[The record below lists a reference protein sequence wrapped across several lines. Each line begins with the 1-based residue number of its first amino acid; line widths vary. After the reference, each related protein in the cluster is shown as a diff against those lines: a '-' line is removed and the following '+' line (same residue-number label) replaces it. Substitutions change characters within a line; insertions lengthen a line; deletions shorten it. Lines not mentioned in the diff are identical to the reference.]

1 MIDLL
6 VCCLR
11 MKRQSVVLKPLAF
24 KHKIIG
30 LFLLIGL
37 VPAGATAQSSAFS
50 SDEFLYGAS
59 VYPELQTWEESLAM
73 LDHFEKAHMTV
84 LRVGESAWGNLEPEP
99 GKYDFGWL
107 RRFLDEMHRRGLKA
121 ILGTNSYIAPQWLL
135 ASHPDMIIAL
145 SPGKPVNPL
154 VRKAASIHHPVYRK
168 AVRDFLT
175 AFSAAFKD
183 HPAVIGWQL
192 DNEIDALFDKVD
204 YSTAS
209 QRAFTEWL
217 KTQYQSADS
226 LNQQWGLQA
235 WGMEVKQ
242 IEDIQLPS
250 PGIEGGTPVV
260 ELAYQ
265 RFVRDAIA
273 DFLAEMATVIRQS
286 GASQW
291 ITSNFMAH
299 PHLGYDA
306 ALDSTLSVNSLNV
319 YAASNTEAGGW
330 SSLAQH
336 FDLSRSARASNSFLV
351 AESRFGVM
359 GDARIWDP
367 VASPAQFKMMN
378 LLPVTYGAVGSIY
391 WTGNRY
397 TSGHWPHWG
406 GLLDW
411 SGQPEADFNLAI
423 ELGDFYKKWG
433 TKLLENSVSTTAAIL
448 SDYDQVM
455 AHRAYPHTSNN
466 VGQYTTTAFFEA
478 FHRLGIGV
486 DGLTVAQARQPE
498 RVTAYDIIVVSA
510 TSVLDDKQVMTSL
523 QQFVKN
529 GGTLVVTPLVSYQ
542 TTDGVFKKTGF
553 TTNFQSLTG
562 CLVRTVRLIK
572 LEGEDGHTPQW
583 VTTDQDSVRI
593 GAEGFCEFIERTD
606 TVTAVLG
613 SFAVDDPYLNG
624 KPAMLRRKMGKG
636 TVYKLAFWPPT
647 AQMPELI
654 KMLYSYD
661 NGFFDQ
667 ILPQAL
673 HAIPRED
680 SSLFVVNTT
689 NQMIKLELAKPRVD
703 RLTGEQKSV
712 NSTLSAY
719 QIVWLE

>member
-1 MIDLL
+1 M
-6 VCCLR
+6 
-11 MKRQSVVLKPLAF
+11 
-24 KHKIIG
+24 
-30 LFLLIGL
+30 
-37 VPAGATAQSSAFS
+37 
-50 SDEFLYGAS
+50 
-59 VYPELQTWEESLAM
+59 YPELQTWEESLAM

-84 LRVGESAWGNLEPEP
+84 LRVGESAWGNLESAP
-99 GKYDFGWL
+99 GEYDFGWL

-135 ASHPDMIIAL
+135 ASHPDMRIQL

-168 AVRDFLT
+168 AVRRFLT
-175 AFSAAFKD
+175 AFSTAFQD

-226 LNQQWGLQA
+226 LNRRWGLQA
-235 WGMEVKQ
+235 WGMEVTR

-273 DFLAEMATVIRQS
+273 DFLAEMAAVIRQA

-291 ITSNFMAH
+291 ITSNFMAF
-299 PHLGYDA
+299 PHFGYDA
-306 ALDSTLSVNSLNV
+306 ALDSVLSVNSLNV

-336 FDLSRSARASNSFLV
+336 FDLSRSARASNSFIV

-378 LLPVTYGAVGSIY
+378 LLPTTYGAVGAIY

-397 TSGHWPHWG
+397 VSGHWPHWG

-411 SGQPEADFNLAI
+411 SGHPEADFDLAVEI
-423 ELGDFYKKWG
+423 GDFYQKWR
-433 TKLLENSVSTTAAIL
+433 KELLESSVSTTAAIL

-478 FHRLGIGV
+478 FHRLGVGV
-486 DGLTVAQARQPE
+486 DGLTVAQAGQLE
-498 RVTAYDIIVVSA
+498 QVTAYDIIVVSA
-510 TSVLDDKQVMTSL
+510 ASVLEDEQVMTRL
-523 QQFVKN
+523 QAFVNN
-529 GGTLVVTPLVSYQ
+529 GGTLLVTPLVSYQ
-542 TTDGVFKKTGF
+542 TPDGVFKKMGF
-553 TTNFQSLTG
+553 TTNFQPLTG

-572 LEGEDGHTPQW
+572 PEGEDGKTPQW
-583 VTTDQDSVRI
+583 VSLGQDSLRI

-606 TVTAVLG
+606 SATAVLG
-613 SFAVDDPYLNG
+613 SFAVEDPYLNG
-624 KPAMLRRKMGKG
+624 QPAILRRQIGKG

-647 AQMPELI
+647 EQMPDLI
-654 KMLYSYD
+654 KKLYPYR
-661 NGFFDQ
+661 NAFLDQ
-667 ILPQAL
+667 TLPPAL

-689 NQMIKLELAKPRVD
+689 NQTMKLPLAKPCVD
-703 RLTGEQKSV
+703 RLTGERKSV